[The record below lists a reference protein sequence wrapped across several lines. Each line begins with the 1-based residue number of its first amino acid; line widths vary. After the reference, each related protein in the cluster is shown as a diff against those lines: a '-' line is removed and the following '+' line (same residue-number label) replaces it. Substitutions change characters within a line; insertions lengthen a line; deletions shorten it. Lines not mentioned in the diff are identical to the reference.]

1 MGPVRREQIVRA
13 TIRCLAREGYTR
25 LTMKQVA
32 REAGVSQ
39 GILHYYF
46 ADKRAMLAATLEAVT
61 RDLDRRVAAAQ
72 SRTGRDARARL
83 RALVRA
89 CLEVAVSRPEFWV
102 VFVEFWGEM
111 LHDRRLRDLNTAVYS
126 RTRRLIGRLIAEGV
140 RAGRFRPR
148 RPPPRVRGRA
158 GSDRRPVAA
167 ADLRSRGVRRGRGR
181 AVLRRR
187 ARPLPREGDTMSAEA
202 QAQER
207 ARAYFKSKEALAP
220 SEVREQIV
228 AAFEALDAVLAT
240 VPPDRAAE
248 HPLPGEWSVQEVVDH
263 LVETYRPGVDELR
276 CVLAGQRPPG
286 EPIPAALQSK
296 APLLRPW
303 SWLLNELR
311 RAHRDVVELIAGV
324 PADFATAARVPLVM
338 VVNVT
343 GPTARAGLCTGS
355 RRSTGRPTRWRRG
368 GCTRSTT

>member
-25 LTMKQVA
+25 LTMKKVA

-72 SRTGRDARARL
+72 SRTGGDARARL

-140 RAGRFRPR
+140 RAGRFRPVD
-148 RPPPRVRGRA
+148 P
-158 GSDRRPVAA
+158 
-167 ADLRSRGVRRGRGR
+167 
-181 AVLRRR
+181 RR
-187 ARPLPREGDTMSAEA
+187 ASAVVLGLIDGLSLQLTFDPEAFGVAEA
-202 QAQER
+202 
-207 ARAYFKSKEALAP
+207 ARFCDDALGRYLA
-220 SEVREQIV
+220 RE
-228 AAFEALDAVLAT
+228 T
-240 VPPDRAAE
+240 P
-248 HPLPGEWSVQEVVDH
+248 
-263 LVETYRPGVDELR
+263 
-276 CVLAGQRPPG
+276 
-286 EPIPAALQSK
+286 
-296 APLLRPW
+296 
-303 SWLLNELR
+303 
-311 RAHRDVVELIAGV
+311 
-324 PADFATAARVPLVM
+324 
-338 VVNVT
+338 
-343 GPTARAGLCTGS
+343 
-355 RRSTGRPTRWRRG
+355 
-368 GCTRSTT
+368 